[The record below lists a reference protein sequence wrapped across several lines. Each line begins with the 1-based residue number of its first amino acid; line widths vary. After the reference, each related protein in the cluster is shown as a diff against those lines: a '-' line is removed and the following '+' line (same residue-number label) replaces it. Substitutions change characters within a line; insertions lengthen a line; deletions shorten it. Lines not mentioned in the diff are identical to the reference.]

1 MAINQVDPPMA
12 TQPTIVAAAS
22 TSGVPTLSGSGRSLL
37 LRWLVAII
45 AFPIGGYIG
54 HLIGG
59 PAATV
64 PSALISGLIAGAI
77 IGAGQGVALGI
88 LRPQALALWVG
99 ATALGLGIA
108 LAAVTAVIGQIDT
121 MTDAILLGVIS
132 GLAIGAGQAAFL
144 SRERVANAWIWV
156 VTLGTAWAIG
166 WAVTAS
172 IGVALEAG
180 WPVFGVSG
188 ALVSQA
194 IVGIVLWKVLARE
207 EAPVLA
213 AA

>member
-1 MAINQVDPPMA
+1 M
-12 TQPTIVAAAS
+12 S
-22 TSGVPTLSGSGRSLL
+22 TTSSVPALRGSGRSLL
-37 LRWLVAII
+37 LRWLISIV

-54 HLIGG
+54 HLVGG

-64 PSALISGLIAGAI
+64 PAALISGLIAGAI
-77 IGAGQGVALGI
+77 IGLGQGVALGI
-88 LRPQALALWVG
+88 LRPQALAPWVG
-99 ATALGLGIA
+99 ATAIGLGLA

-121 MTDAILLGVIS
+121 MTDAILLGAIS

-144 SRERVANAWIWV
+144 ARERVANTWIWV
-156 VTLGTAWAIG
+156 VTLGVAWAIG

-172 IGVALEAG
+172 VGVALEAG
-180 WPVFGVSG
+180 WPVFGLSG

-194 IVGIVLWKVLARE
+194 IAGVVLWKVLAGG

>member
-1 MAINQVDPPMA
+1 V
-12 TQPTIVAAAS
+12 S
-22 TSGVPTLSGSGRSLL
+22 TTSSVPALSGSGRSLL
-37 LRWLVAII
+37 LRWVIAII
-45 AFPIGGYIG
+45 GFPIGGYIG
-54 HLIGG
+54 HMIGG

-64 PSALISGLIAGAI
+64 PAALISGLIAGAI
-77 IGAGQGVALGI
+77 IGAGQGLALGI

-121 MTDAILLGVIS
+121 MTDAILLGAIS
-132 GLAIGAGQAAFL
+132 GLAVGAGQAAFL
-144 SRERVANAWIWV
+144 ARERVANAWIWV
-156 VTLGTAWAIG
+156 LTLGVAWAIG

-180 WPVFGVSG
+180 WPVFGLSG
-188 ALVSQA
+188 ALVSQIIA
-194 IVGIVLWKVLARE
+194 GVVLWKVLARE
-207 EAPVLA
+207 EALVLA

>member
-22 TSGVPTLSGSGRSLL
+22 TSGAPALNGSGRSLL

-64 PSALISGLIAGAI
+64 PAALISGLIAGAI
-77 IGAGQGVALGI
+77 IGAGQGIALEI
-88 LRPQALALWVG
+88 LRPQALALWVA
-99 ATALGLGIA
+99 ATALGLGVA

-121 MTDAILLGVIS
+121 MTDAILLGSIS

-144 SRERVANAWIWV
+144 ARERVANAWIWV
-156 VTLGTAWAIG
+156 VTLGIAWAIG

-180 WPVFGVSG
+180 WPVFGLSG
-188 ALVSQA
+188 SLVSQT
-194 IVGIVLWKVLARE
+194 IVGIVLWKGLARE
-207 EAPVLA
+207 QAPLLA
-213 AA
+213 AS